1 MDEVMGVPSMRTFC
15 TWLARRRKGTRFA
28 LARGL
33 PQTLHKDGLG
43 QARDDV
49 AILAREMLKLH
60 RMVFLDWVV
69 LRNSAVA
76 RAVAPG
82 AS

>member
-15 TWLARRRKGTRFA
+15 TCLARRRKGARFA
-28 LARGL
+28 LARRL
-33 PQTLHKDGLG
+33 PQTLREDGLC
-43 QARDDV
+43 QARDDG

-60 RMVFLDWVV
+60 RMVFLDRVV
-69 LRNSAVA
+69 LGNPVVA
-76 RAVAPG
+76 RAGAAG